1 MKSTQPLTVVKVRN
15 KVINPL
21 LECEIKNVLRDLGLP
36 TDFTLELR
44 GYSKTYLG
52 RYFPSD
58 KRIVLYVLNEEGNY
72 EPYKL
77 ILGTA
82 IHEAIHHFQYM
93 DKSFK
98 RVKGVMHDCQFKKL
112 ENKLLEKLEDMLR

>member
-15 KVINPL
+15 QVINPL

-36 TDFTLELR
+36 TDFTLDLR

-52 RYFPSD
+52 RYYPSE

-72 EPYKL
+72 EPYRL

-82 IHEAIHHFQYM
+82 IHEAIHHFQYQ
-93 DKSFK
+93 DKAFK
-98 RVKGVMHDCQFKKL
+98 RVKGVMHNYQFKKL
-112 ENKLLEKLEDMLR
+112 EKELMEKLDEMLR